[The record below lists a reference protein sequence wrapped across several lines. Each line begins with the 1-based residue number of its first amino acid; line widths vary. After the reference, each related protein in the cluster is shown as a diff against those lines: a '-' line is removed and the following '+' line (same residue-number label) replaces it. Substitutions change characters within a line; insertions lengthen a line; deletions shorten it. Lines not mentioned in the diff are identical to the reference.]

1 MDPFSLIML
10 AVLALLIIFMFR
22 NGRKRQQAMQEL
34 QNGMQ
39 PGAEVMLQSGIFGT
53 VLAVDSED
61 NRVTLKTG
69 DSIIEVHRNAIGNII
84 TPVDAPAESE
94 EPQLAPDD
102 DPEFGARANAAQSA
116 EATEIAESLDAVA
129 EEAAKPTADFT
140 PADPMI
146 AFGDDAAKPTAE
158 SGDVASGDAAPGDE
172 DPKKNS

>member
-1 MDPFSLIML
+1 MPLDPFSLIML

-22 NGRKRQQAMQEL
+22 NGRKRQQAIQQL
-34 QNGMQ
+34 QSGMQ

-53 VLAVDSED
+53 VLAVDAED

-84 TPVDAPAESE
+84 TPVDAPAEDTE
-94 EPQLAPDD
+94 TQLAPDD
-102 DPEFGARANAAQSA
+102 DPAFGASADAAKNA
-116 EATEIAESLDAVA
+116 EAAEIADSLDAVA
-129 EEAAKPTADFT
+129 DDAAKPASDFT

-146 AFGDDAAKPTAE
+146 SFGETPAKPDTD
-158 SGDVASGDAAPGDE
+158 SGDVAPGDE